1 MARRKAGAPIDLT
14 IPHELTPG
22 MIAALKCPDGRSQAF
37 LKDAESRGLAVRV
50 TAAGAKRIVFESK
63 LHGETLRIR
72 LGEPPAMTIPAARL
86 EAARLRVLVS
96 EGKDPR
102 AVERAAA
109 EEAAKAQA
117 AAEAAAALEESRQ
130 VTVGSLWQRYVVE
143 GRPKRRDAW
152 KPRYIADMARM
163 TAPGG
168 EQKTRG
174 KGLTLPGHL
183 TPLMAKCLSE
193 IDDDLLADW
202 FATES
207 KRSKHQATRALMM
220 FRGFLRWCAMQRD
233 LRGLVNKDAGRAP
246 EILAALPALKRRT
259 DALEAAQVR
268 GWWTAVEQLPNRA
281 ASAYLRGLLLTGAR
295 REEMAGLRW
304 SDVDFR
310 WKKLTIA
317 DKVRDAR
324 TIPLSDYMAAMLA
337 GLPRAK
343 DAEGNPIPY
352 VFASEAKT
360 GRIADPRKSHER
372 AQAEAAI
379 SGLTIHGLRRSFA
392 LLGEA
397 AGAPDG
403 AIRQVMGHAPSG
415 VAEGYRPRS
424 VDALRPY
431 LQRIETHI
439 LDLVGVATDAPIL
452 EGKVAL
458 RVVGGGE

>member
-1 MARRKAGAPIDLT
+1 MARRKTDAPIDLKAEHDLSAGL
-14 IPHELTPG
+14 I
-22 MIAALKCPDGRSQAF
+22 MALRCPEGKQQAF
-37 LKDAESRGLAVRV
+37 LRAKANGLRVRV
-50 TAAGAKRIVFESK
+50 TASGAKAFVFEGKTGGKTYRKTIGSV
-63 LHGETLRIR
+63 T
-72 LGEPPAMTIPAARL
+72 AWTIPEAEAKALELARL
-86 EAARLRVLVS
+86 VKEI
-96 EGKDPR
+96 DPR
-102 AVERAAA
+102 ELERQQA
-109 EEAAKAQA
+109 EEAAKAKA

-130 VTVGSLWQRYVVE
+130 VTVGSLWERYVVE

-152 KPRYIADMARM
+152 KPRYRDDMARM

-168 EQKTRG
+168 EHKKRG
-174 KGLTLPGHL
+174 KGRTLPGHL
-183 TPLMAKCLSE
+183 TPLMDKRLSE

-233 LRGLVNKDAGRAP
+233 LRGLVNKDAGKAP
-246 EILAALPALKRRT
+246 EILAAMPEVRRRT
-259 DALEAAQVR
+259 DALEDAQVR

-281 ASAYLRGLLLTGAR
+281 ASAYLRALLLTGAR
-295 REEMAGLRW
+295 REEMAGLKW
-304 SDVDFR
+304 SGVDFR

-317 DKVRDAR
+317 DKVHTSR
-324 TIPLSDYMAAMLA
+324 TIPLSDFMGAMLA

-343 DAEGNPIPY
+343 DASGNPIPF

-372 AQAEAAI
+372 AQSEAGI

-403 AIRQVMGHAPSG
+403 AIRQTMGHAPSG

-424 VDALRPY
+424 VDALRPH

-439 LDLVGVATDAPIL
+439 LDLAGVVTDAPIQ
-452 EGKVAL
+452 ETKAAL
-458 RVVGGGE
+458 RVVGS

>member
-1 MARRKAGAPIDLT
+1 MARRKADAEVDLRVAHGLST
-14 IPHELTPG
+14 GLIE
-22 MIAALKCPDGRSQAF
+22 ALKCPPEKEQVF
-37 LKDAESRGLAVRV
+37 LKDSLARGLYVRA
-50 TAAGAKRIVFESK
+50 TRSGRKAFVFES
-63 LHGETLRIR
+63 RINSR
-72 LGEPPAMTIPAARL
+72 TFRVTLGEPGAMSIADARI
-86 EAARLRVLVS
+86 EAARLRVMVS

-102 AVERAAA
+102 AVERQQA

-130 VTVGSLWQRYVVE
+130 VTVGTLWQRYVVE
-143 GRPKRRDAW
+143 GKPKRRDAW
-152 KPRYIADMARM
+152 KPRYVRDMAVM

-168 EQKTRG
+168 EAKKRG

-183 TPLMAKCLSE
+183 TPLMEMRLSE
-193 IDDDLLADW
+193 ISDDLLADW

-207 KRSKHQATRALMM
+207 KRSKHQAARALMM

-233 LRGLVNKDAGRAP
+233 LRGLVNKDAGKAP
-246 EILAALPALKRRT
+246 EILAAMPEVRRRT

-281 ASAYLRGLLLTGAR
+281 ASAYLRALMLSGAR
-295 REEMAGLRW
+295 REEMARLKW

-317 DKVRDAR
+317 DKVREAR
-324 TIPLSDYMAAMLA
+324 TIPMTDYMAAMLA
-337 GLPRAK
+337 GLPKAK
-343 DAEGNPIPY
+343 DASGNPIPY

-372 AQAEAAI
+372 AQAEAGI

-439 LDLVGVATDAPIL
+439 LELAGVATEAPI
-452 EGKVAL
+452 EGAKVAL
-458 RVVGGGE
+458 RVVA

>member
-1 MARRKAGAPIDLT
+1 
-14 IPHELTPG
+14 
-22 MIAALKCPDGRSQAF
+22 
-37 LKDAESRGLAVRV
+37 
-50 TAAGAKRIVFESK
+50 
-63 LHGETLRIR
+63 
-72 LGEPPAMTIPAARL
+72 MTIPAARL
-86 EAARLRVLVS
+86 EADRLRVLVS

-102 AVERAAA
+102 AVERQQAA
-109 EEAAKAQA
+109 EAAKAQA

-130 VTVGSLWQRYVVE
+130 VTVGDVWQRYVAE
-143 GRPKRRDAW
+143 GKPKRRDAW
-152 KPRYIADMARM
+152 KPRYRDDMARM

-168 EQKTRG
+168 EQKKRG

-183 TPLMAKCLSE
+183 TPLMSKRLSE
-193 IDDDLLADW
+193 ISDDLLADW
-202 FATES
+202 FKSEA
-207 KRSKHQATRALMM
+207 KRSKHQAARALMM

-233 LRGLVNKDAGRAP
+233 LRGLVDKDAGRAP
-246 EILAALPALKRRT
+246 EILAAMPELKRRT
-259 DALEAAQVR
+259 DALEAAQVC

-281 ASAYLRGLLLTGAR
+281 ASAYLRALLLTGAR
-295 REEMAGLRW
+295 REEMAGLKW

-317 DKVRDAR
+317 DKVHTSR
-324 TIPLSDYMAAMLA
+324 TIPLSDFMGAMLM

-343 DAEGNPIPY
+343 DASGNPIPY

-372 AQAEAAI
+372 AQSEAGI

-403 AIRQVMGHAPSG
+403 AIRQTMGHAPNG
-415 VAEGYRPRS
+415 IAEGYRPRS
-424 VDALRPY
+424 VDALRPH

-439 LDLVGVATDAPIL
+439 LELAGVATEAPIQ
-452 EGKVAL
+452 ETKAAL
-458 RVVGGGE
+458 RVVGS